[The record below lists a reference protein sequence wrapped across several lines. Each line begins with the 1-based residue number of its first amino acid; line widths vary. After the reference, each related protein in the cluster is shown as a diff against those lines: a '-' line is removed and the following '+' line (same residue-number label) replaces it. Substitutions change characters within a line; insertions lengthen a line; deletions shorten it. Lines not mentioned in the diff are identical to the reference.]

1 MNREYLEAKLS
12 ALPEEPGSYQM
23 KDKSGTIIYVGKAK
37 NLKNRV
43 RQYFTGSHDN
53 KTTKMVS
60 NIADFDYVVTKT
72 EKEALVLEINLI
84 KQYTPRFNIQ
94 FMDDKTYPYIK
105 LSSDDFPTLKTVR
118 ERKRDRMA
126 HYFGPYPDVT
136 SAKETITLLNQ
147 IYPFRKCNKM
157 GKKLCLYYHLGECQ
171 GPCVGLVSKE
181 EYEEM
186 TRRALRFLRGDTQDV
201 IKELS
206 AKRDEF
212 SMALEFE
219 KAKEVQETIDAINRT
234 IAKQQVQVNNNA
246 SQDVWS
252 YIVEKGYVSISL
264 LLIREGKLAK
274 KISHL
279 DALYDDEPMDMV
291 ISYMAL
297 YYESHEI
304 PKEILIPQDF
314 DTSSLKDEVEERIFR
329 PQKGH
334 KDKLLEMA
342 EMNAKEYLNR
352 HFTVVNKMDED
363 GEAAMN
369 ELNEIVGKPVHRI
382 ELFDN
387 SHISGSNAVAG
398 MVVYKDGKPSK
409 KDYRKYNVHN
419 GADDLS
425 NMREVIYRRYFRVLK
440 DQLERPDLLIVD
452 GGDLQ
457 IQVAKEILDSLYMSD
472 TISIYGLVKDDNHDT
487 SDLMDSD
494 GNRLH
499 LRKDSPLFYLLTR
512 MQDEVHRFAITYHRE
527 KRSKSQVASALLEIE
542 GIGETRRKLLL
553 KKFGS
558 FARIKEATLEELS
571 EVIPKDVAQKVYQ
584 TFHS

>member
-1 MNREYLEAKLS
+1 MTREELEAKLS

-23 KDKSGTIIYVGKAK
+23 KDKTGTIIYVGKAK

-60 NIADFDYVVTKT
+60 NIADFDYVVTNS

-84 KQYTPRFNIQ
+84 KQYQPRFNIQ

-105 LSSDDFPTLKTVR
+105 LSSDPFPTLKTVR
-118 ERKRDRMA
+118 ERKRDRQA

-136 SAKETITLLNQ
+136 SARETITLLNQ
-147 IYPFRKCNKM
+147 IYPLRKCRKM
-157 GKKLCLYYHLGECQ
+157 PKKVCLYYHLGECL
-171 GPCVGLVSKE
+171 GPCENLCTEE
-181 EYEEM
+181 EYREL
-186 TRRALRFLRGDTQDV
+186 TNKALRFLRGDTSDIIRDLTQ
-201 IKELS
+201 
-206 AKRDEF
+206 KRNGFAEN
-212 SMALEFE
+212 LEFE
-219 KAKEVQETIDAINRT
+219 KAQEVQQTIDAITRT
-234 IAKQQVQVNNNA
+234 VSKQQVQVNSNA
-246 SQDVWS
+246 NQDVWN
-252 YIVEKGYVSISL
+252 YIVDKGYVSISL

-274 KISHL
+274 KVSHL
-279 DALYDDEPMDMV
+279 DALYDDDPFDSV

-297 YYESHEI
+297 YYETHEV
-304 PKEILIPQDF
+304 PKEILVPTDF
-314 DTSSLKDEVEERIFR
+314 DTSSLRDEIEEHVFR

-334 KDKLLEMA
+334 KDKLIEMA
-342 EMNAKEYLNR
+342 ELNAREYLNR

-363 GEAAMN
+363 GENAMS
-369 ELNEIVGKPVHRI
+369 ELSEIVGKPIHRI

-387 SHISGSNAVAG
+387 SHISGTNAVAG
-398 MVVYKDGKPSK
+398 MVVYKNGRPSK

-425 NMREVIYRRYFRVLK
+425 NMREVIYRRYFRVLR

-457 IQVAKEILDSLYMSD
+457 IQAAKEILDSLYMSD

-487 SDLMDSD
+487 SDLMDSY
-494 GNRLH
+494 GNRMH
-499 LRKDSPLFYLLTR
+499 IRKDSALFYLLTR

-527 KRSKSQVASALLEIE
+527 KRLKSQTASALENIE
-542 GIGETRRKLLL
+542 GIGPKRRKDLL

-558 FARIKEATLEELS
+558 FAKVKEASVEELG
-571 EVIPKDVAQKVYQ
+571 EVLPKDVAAKVYE
-584 TFHS
+584 TFH